1 MNIVIF
7 GPPGAGKGT
16 QSKFIVK
23 KYNIHQLSTGDLLR
37 DEIKNGT
44 ELGNKISSIM
54 NSGELVSDEIVGD
67 LIEKFIS
74 NEKYKNKIIF
84 DGYPRTL
91 YQAKNLDILLKNY
104 SQKIDIVLKL
114 NVSLETIKKRIS
126 ERQSI
131 EKRAD
136 DKEEIAIKRF
146 QTYEKSSE
154 PVLNYYKQ
162 TKLLQVVNGE
172 NSISQINNEISGL
185 IDSIKGWL

>member
-37 DEIKNGT
+37 SEINNGT

-54 NSGELVSDEIVGD
+54 NSGELVSDQIVGD

-74 NEKYKNKIIF
+74 NENYKNKIIF

-91 YQAKNLDILLKNY
+91 SQAKNLDILLNSHK
-104 SQKIDIVLKL
+104 QKLDIVLKL
-114 NVSLETIKKRIS
+114 NVSLKTIKKRIL
-126 ERQSI
+126 ERKSI

-136 DKEEIAIKRF
+136 DDEKIAIKRF
-146 QTYEKSSE
+146 ETYEQSSE
-154 PVLNYYKQ
+154 PVINYYKQ
-162 TKLLQVVNGE
+162 SKLLNVVNGE
-172 NSISQINNEISGL
+172 KSISQISDEISRL

>member
-44 ELGNKISSIM
+44 ELGSKISSIM
-54 NSGELVSDEIVGD
+54 NSGELVSDIIVGD

-74 NEKYKNKIIF
+74 NENYKNKIIF

-91 YQAKNLDILLKNY
+91 PQAKNLDILLKNY
-104 SQKIDIVLKL
+104 NQKINMVLKL
-114 NVSLETIKKRIS
+114 NVSLETIKKRIL
-126 ERQSI
+126 ERKTI

-136 DKEEIAIKRF
+136 DNEDIVIKRF